1 MTHSTAVEVAL
12 IAVNLTGCSV
22 FPVNP
27 TTKAPYY
34 REPFA
39 TAARSEQAI
48 IDLFGCYPTA
58 VPAIPC
64 GPQNGITV
72 IDVDRKNGVDGIAS
86 LRALG
91 VDLPC
96 TDVVSTPT
104 GGVHIYYRTK
114 EVVYPCSVGK
124 LGPGLD
130 VRGDRGYVIAPGA
143 ETPIG
148 KYTWRSDLFGPEWA
162 PAAMP
167 IALSDLILKPA
178 RPQRLNNGT
187 ISLVRSR
194 LNAPIF
200 EGNRNAEFASRIGYL
215 LRHVS
220 LDETWRI
227 VRHLND
233 TVTHPPLPERELRR
247 ILESINRREARK

>member
-1 MTHSTAVEVAL
+1 MAHSNAVEVAL
-12 IAVNLTGCSV
+12 SAFSLTGCSV

-27 TTKAPYY
+27 GTKAPYY

-39 TAARSEQAI
+39 TAARSEQSI
-48 IDLFGCYPTA
+48 LELFGGYPTA

-64 GPQNGITV
+64 GPQNGMTV
-72 IDVDRKNGVDGIAS
+72 IDVDRKNDVDGMAS

-91 VDLPC
+91 IDLPY
-96 TDVVSTPT
+96 TSVVSTPT
-104 GGVHIYYRTK
+104 GGLHIYFRTD
-114 EVVYPCSVGK
+114 EAVYPCSVGK

-130 VRGDRGYVIAPGA
+130 VRGDGGYVLAPGA
-143 ETPIG
+143 ETPTG

-167 IALSDLILKPA
+167 RGLSDLILKPA
-178 RPQRLNNGT
+178 RAQRLNNGP

-194 LNAPIF
+194 LNAPVF

-220 LDETWRI
+220 PDETWRI

-247 ILESINRREARK
+247 TFDSIYRREARK